1 MASKCEQ
8 PRWASK
14 DPAAGKASTPDEKIV
29 LEFMDALTSNDAAK
43 LIEYFAE
50 DTMYQNMPL
59 PPAYGRDAVEQTLA
73 GLFKVMSI
81 DAVCVF
87 HICSCKGLVFT
98 ERVDVLRA
106 LPTGK
111 SYNLSILGVF
121 QLTDGKITGWR
132 DYFDLRE
139 FEEAVDLPLR
149 GKLGPEQKL
158 ISEEDLNSAVDH
170 HHHHH

>member
-1 MASKCEQ
+1 MTSKIEQ

-14 DPAAGKASTPDEKIV
+14 DSGAGIASTPDEKIV

-43 LIEYFAE
+43 LIEYFAD

-59 PPAYGRDAVEQTLA
+59 PPAYGREAVEQTLA
-73 GLFKVMSI
+73 GLFTVMSI
-81 DAVCVF
+81 DAVETF
-87 HICSCKGLVFT
+87 HIGSSNGLVYT

-111 SYNLSILGVF
+111 SHSLPILGVF
-121 QLTDGKITGWR
+121 ELSEGKITGWR

-149 GKLGPEQKL
+149 G
-158 ISEEDLNSAVDH
+158 
-170 HHHHH
+170 

>member
-1 MASKCEQ
+1 MHHHHHHTSKIEQ

-14 DPAAGKASTPDEKIV
+14 DSAAGAASTPDEKIV

-73 GLFKVMSI
+73 GFFTVFSI
-81 DAVCVF
+81 DAVETF
-87 HICSCKGLVFT
+87 HIGSSNGLVYT
-98 ERVDVLRA
+98 ERVDVVRA

-111 SYNLSILGVF
+111 SYNVSVLGVF
-121 QLTDGKITGWR
+121 QLTEGKITGWR

-139 FEEAVDLPLR
+139 VEEAVDLPVR
-149 GKLGPEQKL
+149 G
-158 ISEEDLNSAVDH
+158 
-170 HHHHH
+170 